1 MGTVVAPH
9 QAVAST
15 VVRRRLVADL
25 AGSGLPPALVDDAAL
40 LVSELVANAVRHGR
54 PLPGGVV
61 EVGWSVDGDRLRL
74 EVRDGGGNGTP
85 SPRPSRVSDTEGR
98 GLAIVAAV
106 AVDWGVE
113 STPDGTTVWAV
124 LERH

>member
-1 MGTVVAPH
+1 
-9 QAVAST
+9 
-15 VVRRRLVADL
+15 VR
-25 AGSGLPPALVDDAAL
+25 
-40 LVSELVANAVRHGR
+40 
-54 PLPGGVV
+54 
-61 EVGWSVDGDRLRL
+61 WSVEGDRLRL

-85 SPRPSRVSDTEGR
+85 SPRPSQVSDTEGR

-124 LERH
+124 LQR